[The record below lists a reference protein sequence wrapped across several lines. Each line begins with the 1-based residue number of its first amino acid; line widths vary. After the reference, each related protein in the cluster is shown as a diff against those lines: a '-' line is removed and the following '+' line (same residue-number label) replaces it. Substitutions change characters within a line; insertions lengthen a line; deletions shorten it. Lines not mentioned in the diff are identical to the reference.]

1 MSVYAQKKA
10 SEIVGLL
17 CLASATLLIL
27 SFVSYNS
34 LDPSLSVSSA
44 QNSYFN
50 YVGRLGALASDSLL
64 LLFGL
69 AAVFLP
75 LPLLLTGF
83 KKIRGKVLQ
92 HLFWKIIGFSAIL
105 LALSAGLTLL
115 PPKIPQE
122 VNFVPGGLLGVFVA
136 EQMLRQLNFPGSLVV
151 VGTLLL
157 AGLILTTRFSPALLP
172 EAGRRDPSR
181 LSRLTAQLS
190 HAMRRLFNRK
200 PAPYRKQTQEKVITD
215 FPAKKATLPLA
226 SEPATPPVSASSES
240 PPTIRETAAQALE
253 GPLKPALSEQL
264 KESSFSPPSL
274 DFLQEAAVATTAN
287 ELELIERAKRL
298 TAKCA
303 EFDVRGRVIQIHPGP
318 VVTTFEFKPDPGVK
332 YSRITTLEDDLC
344 LALKAESIRI
354 DRIPGKNTVGME
366 VPNPDRRTIYLREIL
381 SSAVYQQAPSNLTLA
396 LGKMINGNTYTVDL
410 AKMPH
415 LLIAGATGS
424 GKSVGLNCMVCS
436 VLYKASPREVRFIMI
451 DPKRLELGVYE
462 GIPHLLTPIV
472 TDPMEAANALKWAV
486 SEMEKRYK
494 LLAEHGVRN
503 ITQFNQ
509 LVQEQQA
516 GLKEEEGHL
525 SSLPYIVI
533 IVDELADLMMTAGKD
548 VEAALTRLAQMA
560 RAIGIHLIL
569 ATQRPSVDVITGL
582 IKANFPCRISFRVSS
597 KIDSR
602 TILDGNGSEQLLGQG
617 DMLLLSPGSS
627 RLLRLHGG
635 YISEKEIS
643 RITRFLK
650 DQQEPEY
657 REEILESPAEEKDDA
672 LRAGETFAD
681 ALYDEAARFVV
692 QTGKASTSLL
702 QRRFR
707 IGYGRAARLLDR
719 MENEGLIGPPD
730 GSRPRFALVPTD
742 YFDGR
747 EDS

>member
-1 MSVYAQKKA
+1 MSVYAQKKT
-10 SEIVGLL
+10 SEIIGLF

-27 SFVSYNS
+27 SFVSYNP

-44 QNSYFN
+44 HNDYLN
-50 YVGRLGALASDSLL
+50 YAGHLGALASDSLL

-83 KKIRGKVLQ
+83 KKIRGQVLHQ
-92 HLFWKIIGFSAIL
+92 PFWKVIGFSAIL

-136 EQMLRQLNFPGSLVV
+136 EQMVRELNFPGSLVV

-157 AGLILTTRFSPALLP
+157 AGLILTTRISPSLLP
-172 EAGRRDPSR
+172 QAGRRDPHL
-181 LSRLTAQLS
+181 LSRLTAWLS
-190 HAMRRLFNRK
+190 GRLGRLFKRSPVPSLQSTAEK
-200 PAPYRKQTQEKVITD
+200 IIPDLPAR
-215 FPAKKATLPLA
+215 KATLPLA
-226 SEPATPPVSASSES
+226 AEPAIPSAASSS
-240 PPTIRETAAQALE
+240 DAPPTIREATRPSE
-253 GPLKPALSEQL
+253 GPIEPAQEPLD
-264 KESSFSPPSL
+264 ESSFSPPSL

-287 ELELIERAKRL
+287 ESELIERAERL
-298 TAKCA
+298 AAKCA

-332 YSRITTLEDDLC
+332 YSRITNLEDDLC
-344 LALKAESIRI
+344 LALKAESVRI
-354 DRIPGKNTVGME
+354 DRIPGKNTVGVE
-366 VPNPDRRTIYLREIL
+366 VPNPDRRTIYLREVL
-381 SSAVYQQAPSNLTLA
+381 SSTVYQQATSNLTLA
-396 LGKMINGNTYTVDL
+396 LGKMINGNTYTADL

-436 VLYKASPREVRFIMI
+436 ILYKASPQEVRFIMI

-486 SEMEKRYK
+486 SEMEERYK

-509 LVQEQQA
+509 LVREQQA
-516 GLKEEEGHL
+516 GLQESEGEL
-525 SSLPYIVI
+525 TSLPYIVI

-582 IKANFPCRISFRVSS
+582 IKANFPCRVSFRVSS
-597 KIDSR
+597 KTDSR
-602 TILDGNGSEQLLGQG
+602 TILDCNGSEQLLGQG

-643 RITRFLK
+643 RITGFLK
-650 DQQEPEY
+650 DQQKPDY
-657 REEILESPAEEKDDA
+657 REEILESPAEEKDEA
-672 LRAGETFAD
+672 SRGGSTFAD
-681 ALYDEAARFVV
+681 ALYDDAARFVV

-730 GSRPRFALVPTD
+730 GSRPRPALVPTD
-742 YFDGR
+742 YFDHR
-747 EDS
+747 EG